1 VNLTFYT
8 FGTFFYTCMTIAIID
23 DDPIFQILLNKLIQ
37 KIPAENVVQQYT
49 NGRLAAEF
57 IAEYC
62 DTKNALPELI
72 FLDINMPEMNGWQF
86 LEALR
91 ALSIKDYEPVIY
103 LSSSSLDDKDY
114 LKAKSFTELKGFLNK
129 PISFPE
135 LTQILDSLHHN

>member
-1 VNLTFYT
+1 VILRFNT
-8 FGTFFYTCMTIAIID
+8 FGTFTSLCMKIAIID

-57 IAEYC
+57 MEEFSESL
-62 DTKNALPELI
+62 NVLPDLI

-91 ALSIKDYEPVIY
+91 ALSIKDYKPIIY
-103 LSSSSLDDKDY
+103 LSSSSLDDRDY
-114 LKAKSFTELKGFLNK
+114 LRAKSFTELTGFLNK

-135 LTQILDSLHHN
+135 LTRILNSFN

>member
-1 VNLTFYT
+1 VILRFNT
-8 FGTFFYTCMTIAIID
+8 FGTFISFCMKIAIID

-37 KIPAENVVQQYT
+37 KIPSDNVVQQYT
-49 NGRLAAEF
+49 NGRIAAEF
-57 IAEYC
+57 IEEFSESV
-62 DTKNALPELI
+62 NVLPELI

-91 ALSIKDYEPVIY
+91 TLSIKDYNPVIY

-114 LKAKSFTELKGFLNK
+114 IRAKSFTELKGFLNK

-135 LTQILDSLHHN
+135 LSHILESFQ

>member
-1 VNLTFYT
+1 MILRFNT
-8 FGTFFYTCMTIAIID
+8 FGTFISLCMKIAIID

-37 KIPAENVVQQYT
+37 KIPSDNVVQQYT
-49 NGRLAAEF
+49 NGRHAAEF
-57 IAEYC
+57 IEEFSESV
-62 DTKNALPELI
+62 NVLPELI

-91 ALSIKDYEPVIY
+91 RLSIKDYNPVIY

-114 LKAKSFTELKGFLNK
+114 LRAKSFTELKGFLNK

-135 LTQILDSLHHN
+135 LSHILESFN

>member
-1 VNLTFYT
+1 
-8 FGTFFYTCMTIAIID
+8 MKIAIID

-37 KIPAENVVQQYT
+37 KIPSDNVVQQYT
-49 NGRLAAEF
+49 NGRIAAEF
-57 IAEYC
+57 IEEFSESV
-62 DTKNALPELI
+62 NVLPELI

-91 ALSIKDYEPVIY
+91 TLSIKDYNPVIY

-114 LKAKSFTELKGFLNK
+114 IRAKSFTELKGFLNK

-135 LTQILDSLHHN
+135 LSHILESFQ

>member
-1 VNLTFYT
+1 MILRFNT
-8 FGTFFYTCMTIAIID
+8 FGTFISFCMKIAIID

-37 KIPAENVVQQYT
+37 KIPSDNVVQQYT
-49 NGRLAAEF
+49 NGRIAAEF
-57 IAEYC
+57 IEEFSESV
-62 DTKNALPELI
+62 NVLPELI

-91 ALSIKDYEPVIY
+91 TLSIKDYNPVIY

-114 LKAKSFTELKGFLNK
+114 IRAKSFTELKGFLNK

-135 LTQILDSLHHN
+135 LSHILESFQ